1 MKLTE
6 LEGTPAEL
14 AEYKLLIE
22 TAERERP
29 AVNDLPRPKEPLKLT
44 ESGEL
49 PQKLV
54 AFIDAHLGA
63 GADREYI
70 LDALR
75 GALRAGPEIEAQVGS
90 STKTADGL
98 STYVTLVRRK
108 SGVGALSYLEPQNGG
123 STHRVPLTEVRA
135 PSVARSVKDDDP
147 YKVNVGVT
155 SEAGVAEFVRLVG
168 CAYELAKR

>member
-54 AFIDAHLGA
+54 AFIDAHLA
-63 GADREYI
+63 QCRPRVHPRRAS
-70 LDALR
+70 
-75 GALRAGPEIEAQVGS
+75 GALRAGPEIEAKS
-90 STKTADGL
+90 DPL
-98 STYVTLVRRK
+98 PRR
-108 SGVGALSYLEPQNGG
+108 
-123 STHRVPLTEVRA
+123 LTV
-135 PSVARSVKDDDP
+135 
-147 YKVNVGVT
+147 
-155 SEAGVAEFVRLVG
+155 
-168 CAYELAKR
+168 